1 MKIHTYNAMGE
12 RGEEYFNQENP
23 ITVENAFISSGSNVF
38 DMNQQ
43 YQIQQPIREVED
55 FKIFLEPCDELVIG
69 VDIAE

>member
-23 ITVENAFISSGSNVF
+23 ITIENAFISSGSNVF

-43 YQIQQPIREVED
+43 YQIQQPIREIE
-55 FKIFLEPCDELVIG
+55 
-69 VDIAE
+69 